1 MFLEVVLFAFMLIL
15 DRVGSITEFDNGEGT
30 FVDKNVIFASIVGT
44 IQQRTTESSL
54 IVLEITNRWKTN
66 CICKTFAYSSRS

>member
-1 MFLEVVLFAFMLIL
+1 MLIL

-44 IQQRTTESSL
+44 IQQRTGES
-54 IVLEITNRWKTN
+54 N
-66 CICKTFAYSSRS
+66 